1 MRSMGTPFQGAKILA
16 IEAPLPTI
24 EGLPAN
30 PKMMAGVRHTLAI
43 EVTKQHPL
51 QPVLGGP
58 AQLPPP
64 NF

>member
-1 MRSMGTPFQGAKILA
+1 MGTPFQGAEILA

-24 EGLPAN
+24 EGLPAKSQN
-30 PKMMAGVRHTLAI
+30 DGGCALTLAI
-43 EVTKQHPL
+43 EATKQHPL